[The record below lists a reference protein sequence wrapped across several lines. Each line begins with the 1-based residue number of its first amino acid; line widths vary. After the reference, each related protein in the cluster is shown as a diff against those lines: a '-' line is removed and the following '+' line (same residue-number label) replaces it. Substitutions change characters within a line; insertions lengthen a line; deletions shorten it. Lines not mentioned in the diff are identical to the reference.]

1 MTDHYLE
8 LKVPPPAVLLVASL
22 LMLALTTVL
31 AALNFPF
38 PEKNLLAAVVAVLGA
53 LMCIA
58 GVVEFRRVKTTVNP
72 MRPVTTTALVTRG
85 VYRMSRNPMY
95 LGFLLLLAALAIY
108 LANAAAFL
116 ALPLFVF
123 YMNRFQIAPEERALR
138 ALFGEAFTSYMTRT
152 RRWI

>member
-1 MTDHYLE
+1 
-8 LKVPPPAVLLVASL
+8 
-22 LMLALTTVL
+22 
-31 AALNFPF
+31 
-38 PEKNLLAAVVAVLGA
+38 
-53 LMCIA
+53 
-58 GVVEFRRVKTTVNP
+58 
-72 MRPVTTTALVTRG
+72 
-85 VYRMSRNPMY
+85 MSRNPMY

-152 RRWI
+152 RCWI